1 MPLAGHEPPQGGTFD
16 VPNEHPRIAG
26 PYKAAS
32 QVLPELTDRGGGGG
46 VGRVLFPLNPALK
59 PTKALRAGRRQ
70 IPALI
75 PFGSPPFP
83 PAAGCGNLTLCRFH
97 PCVGGKRALGNG
109 PGWGWG
115 QAGGPPALSAG
126 AGGLSVAP
134 AGNPLLHTPAGAV
147 PAPAAVP
154 TGARD
159 GGGVAQAAPAS
170 PQRLKAPLAWSDQT
184 ARSSWRGRSRSSP
197 TRWGK

>member
-16 VPNEHPRIAG
+16 VPNKHPQIAG

-32 QVLPELTDRGGGGG
+32 QVLPELTDRGRGG
-46 VGRVLFPLNPALK
+46 VRQGAVPPKSSFEANKSTKSREEADSSFDPFRV
-59 PTKALRAGRRQ
+59 T
-70 IPALI
+70 
-75 PFGSPPFP
+75 PFP
-83 PAAGCGNLTLCRFH
+83 PAAGCGNLTLRHFH

-170 PQRLKAPLAWSDQT
+170 PQRLKAPPAWSDQT
-184 ARSSWRGRSRSSP
+184 ARSSRRGRSRSSP